1 VLRGLFV
8 AVVLGA
14 CASARS
20 GHVSSAGDVD
30 VRPEGNDDSGRWLL
44 ISCAGRRTSCTQTAG
59 LLCPDGYFVVNA
71 DGHPIAASL
80 GGLLEAQDGEL
91 RVRCAPSVILG
102 GR

>member
-1 VLRGLFV
+1 VLRELL
-8 AVVLGA
+8 AAAALCA

-20 GHVSSAGDVD
+20 GHGSSASDVD
-30 VRPEGNDDSGRWLL
+30 VRPEGNDDTGGWFL
-44 ISCAGRRTSCTQTAG
+44 ISCAGRRTSCTQTAQ

-71 DGHPIAASL
+71 DGRPMATSL
-80 GGLLEAQDGEL
+80 GGLVEAQNGVL